1 MDEILGPNDFR
12 ILDRLGEGSFADVY
26 KVKCLKNQ
34 QIYAEKR
41 LKKRYRSIEEINQ
54 LAEVTT

>member
-41 LKKRYRSIEEINQ
+41 LN
-54 LAEVTT
+54 